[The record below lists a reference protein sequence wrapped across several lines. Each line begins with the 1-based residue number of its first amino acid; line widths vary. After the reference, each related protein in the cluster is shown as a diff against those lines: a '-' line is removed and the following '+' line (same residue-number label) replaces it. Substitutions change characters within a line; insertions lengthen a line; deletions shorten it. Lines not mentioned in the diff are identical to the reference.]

1 MATLQQPAPRAQ
13 SRADVVAIV
22 LAVVGVLQLATGL
35 LAFFA
40 PGAFYDLIASYP
52 PENDHF
58 LKDLGSWN
66 LALGAIAL
74 YGARRA
80 DWRLPLLGFLALQYG
95 VHAISHVIDVDQA
108 DPQWQGTFGLVGQ
121 VFGTAVLAALFL
133 RERAR

>member
-1 MATLQQPAPRAQ
+1 MATLQEPAPRAG
-13 SRADVVAIV
+13 SRADLVTIV
-22 LAVVGVLQLATGL
+22 IAVVGVTQVATGL

-58 LKDLGSWN
+58 LKDVGTWN

-80 DWRLPLLGFLALQYG
+80 DWRVPLLGFLALQYG
-95 VHAISHVIDVDQA
+95 LHAISHAIDVDQA
-108 DPQWQGTFGLVGQ
+108 DPRWQGTFGLVAQ
-121 VFGTAVLAALFL
+121 VVGAVVLTALFL
-133 RERAR
+133 RERGR